1 MSDTLKYYEEQEKI
15 LEPKE
20 IKLSTKQQ
28 VIIDLYKTLEI
39 NEKADILKIFR
50 DNIL

>member
-1 MSDTLKYYEEQEKI
+1 MSDTLKYWEEQGSP
-15 LEPKE
+15 EPRKV
-20 IKLSTKQQ
+20 KLSTKQQ

-50 DNIL
+50 ENIL

>member
-1 MSDTLKYYEEQEKI
+1 MSDTLKYYEEQDSH
-15 LEPKE
+15 EPKE